1 METAMWMIYSLFILS
16 ADANDRHVIESTTF
30 NSSEKCVQFTRT
42 NIDFLSKGLI
52 KRLNNQYG
60 EKKWKPLEIGCVEV
74 GGNPNER
81 IVLNKTA
88 NIKNIIAKDINAVF
102 FISAKFSLL

>member
-16 ADANDRHVIESTTF
+16 ADANDRHVIEGTTF

-52 KRLNNQYG
+52 ERLNRQYG
-60 EKKWKPLEIGCVEV
+60 IKKWKPLEIGCVEV

-81 IVLNKTA
+81 IVLVLDKW
-88 NIKNIIAKDINAVF
+88 KMLDGQIIIE
-102 FISAKFSLL
+102 SEGQSL